1 MNIAAPDGFA
11 LAGLNGSPEAAPG
24 TNGAANGDLTRTA
37 EAFEAIFLRQMLA
50 AARAANFGGEEIFGG
65 PGLEQFEKMQDEH
78 MAKIASESGTFG
90 FAKLIEAQ
98 LAAQL
103 AQSGTPASTP
113 AGNPES

>member
-11 LAGLNGSPEAAPG
+11 LAGLTGSPEAAPSAG
-24 TNGAANGDLTRTA
+24 TNGAANGDLARTA

-103 AQSGTPASTP
+103 AQSGTPVGT
-113 AGNPES
+113 PES